1 MPTARPCQT
10 CDGKRRHASLLRK
23 PQVRLD
29 LGGTTTGHRH
39 RRAHAVEPELHQPRG
54 TNLNIVHV
62 FQIDQIAA
70 MNANKALGAQATLER
85 RDRLIDQVRSLG
97 ADGVA
102 KIGARL
108 KVADVCGVTAAAGR
122 WKKHAPASGWLW
134 SAPAMLG
141 CMAWQAPCWNLPRI
155 IRTLPWRSC
164 PD

>member
-54 TNLNIVHV
+54 ANLNIVHV

-108 KVADVCGVTAAAGR
+108 KLADVCGGNE
-122 WKKHAPASGWLW
+122 HLFAPAIHRQTQRLARSVDNTTGTQ
-134 SAPAMLG
+134 G
-141 CMAWQAPCWNLPRI
+141 CLDLVECL
-155 IRTLPWRSC
+155 
-164 PD
+164 

>member
-10 CDGKRRHASLLRK
+10 RGGKRRHASLLRK

-39 RRAHAVEPELHQPRG
+39 RRAHAVESELHQPRG
-54 TNLNIVHV
+54 ANLNIVHV

-108 KVADVCGVTAAAGR
+108 KVADVCGGNEHLFLPPRSTVRRKGWRGAWITRRAPKAASILSSAFDR
-122 WKKHAPASGWLW
+122 RASSTGL
-134 SAPAMLG
+134 
-141 CMAWQAPCWNLPRI
+141 
-155 IRTLPWRSC
+155 TT
-164 PD
+164 